1 MLKTDLES
9 AKFKIECIHVLFLK
23 QKSFWQGRQT
33 MFVIHINFKTESGFC
48 VLSCL
53 QERASKPKS
62 KVEARIEYVHQ
73 IFCTLDLAST

>member
-9 AKFKIECIHVLFLK
+9 TIAGLDVFMFCFSS
-23 QKSFWQGRQT
+23 KSLWQGRQA

-73 IFCTLDLAST
+73 TST